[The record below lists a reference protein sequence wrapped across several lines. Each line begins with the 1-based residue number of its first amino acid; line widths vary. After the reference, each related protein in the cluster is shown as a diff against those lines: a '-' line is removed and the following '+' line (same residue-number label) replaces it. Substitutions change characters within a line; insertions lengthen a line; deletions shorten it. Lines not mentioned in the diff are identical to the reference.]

1 MKKYFLVVLAVTLFV
16 NSTFAQTRGVKVG
29 YIDMEYI
36 LEKVPDYAE
45 AKNQLEEK
53 AQKWKQEIEI
63 KKIEIAKQKESLKSE
78 KVLLTK
84 ELLQERE
91 EEIAFL
97 ETELLD
103 FQQKKFGANGDLIV
117 QKAVLVKPIQDQVF
131 NAVQD
136 IAEAKKYDY
145 IFDRSSDLTIL
156 FAAKRHDI
164 SDLVVRSITRTEKR
178 EQKSKKELKKEAE
191 EDRKQEMIDNN
202 PTLSDRQ
209 LKLEE
214 KKQARLK
221 MIEDRKLAAAER
233 KQAADDKRKQIAA
246 DKVAKKNGTVSD
258 KPNAVSEKNTNT
270 DNNSKTT
277 SNPKEGATD
286 KQTEVSDKKQEA
298 ADVKKKTLEDR
309 KKVIEDRKKAAEEKR
324 LKVIADREAAKK
336 AKEEAKNK
344 PK

>member
-1 MKKYFLVVLAVTLFV
+1 MIESLSQKELQQLQNELQHSFEWYFF
-16 NSTFAQTRGVKVG
+16 VKVG

-45 AKNQLEEK
+45 AKNQLEQK
-53 AQKWKQEIEI
+53 AQKWKQEIEV
-63 KKIEIAKQKESLKSE
+63 KKIDIAKQKETLKSE

-103 FQQKKFGANGDLIV
+103 FQQKKFGPNGDLIT

-136 IAEAKKYDY
+136 IADAKKYDFV
-145 IFDRSSDLTIL
+145 FDRSSDLTML

-164 SDLVVRSITRTEKR
+164 SDQVVRALTRAEKR
-178 EQKSKKELKKEAE
+178 EQMTKKQLKKEE
-191 EDRKQEMIDNN
+191 EEERKQDMIDEN
-202 PTLSDRQ
+202 PTLSERQ
-209 LKLEE
+209 RILDE
-214 KKQARLK
+214 KKAARLK
-221 MIEDRKLAAAER
+221 LQEDKKLAAAER
-233 KQAADDKRKQIAA
+233 KAAAEEKRRLAA
-246 DKVAKKNGTVSD
+246 EEKAAKKNGTVSD
-258 KPNAVSEKNTNT
+258 KPAT
-270 DNNSKTT
+270 
-277 SNPKEGATD
+277 GTD
-286 KQTEVSDKKQEA
+286 KPTGTENKSGDEPSDKDTKAEEAEAKKQAA
-298 ADVKKKTLEDR
+298 ADAKKKTQEDR
-309 KKVIEDRKKAAEEKR
+309 QKVIDDRKKAAEEKR
-324 LKVIADREAAKK
+324 LKTIADREAAKK

>member
-1 MKKYFLVVLAVTLFV
+1 MKKYILALMI
-16 NSTFAQTRGVKVG
+16 STFLLSTTYAQTRGVKVG

-45 AKNQLEEK
+45 AKNQLEQK
-53 AQKWKQEIEI
+53 AQKWKQEIEV
-63 KKIEIAKQKESLKSE
+63 KKIEIGKLKETLKSE

-84 ELLQERE
+84 ELLEERE

-136 IAEAKKYDY
+136 IAEAQKYDY

-164 SDLVVRSITRTEKR
+164 SDRVVRALTRAEKR
-178 EQKSKKELKKEAE
+178 EQMTKKQLKKEE
-191 EDRKQEMIDNN
+191 EEERKQDMIDDN
-202 PTLSDRQ
+202 PNLTERQ
-209 LKLEE
+209 RIIDE
-214 KKQARLK
+214 KKAARQKLV
-221 MIEDRKLAAAER
+221 EDRKLAAAEK
-233 KQAADDKRKQIAA
+233 KQAALDKRKQLA
-246 DKVAKKNGTVSD
+246 DEKAGKKSGTVSD
-258 KPNAVSEKNTNT
+258 KSNTEPEKSTENV
-270 DNNSKTT
+270 DE
-277 SNPKEGATD
+277 PKQEGPTE
-286 KQTEVSDKKQEA
+286 KQTEAAEKKAAAAEA
-298 ADVKKKTLEDR
+298 KKKTLEER
-309 KKVIEDRKKAAEEKR
+309 QKVIDDRKKAAEEKR
-324 LKVIADREAAKK
+324 LKTIADREAAKK

>member
-1 MKKYFLVVLAVTLFV
+1 MKKYFLVVLTLTFFV
-16 NSTFAQTRGVKVG
+16 HQTNAQTRGVKVG

-45 AKNQLEEK
+45 AKNQLEQK
-53 AQKWKQEIEI
+53 AQKWKQEIEV
-63 KKIEIAKQKESLKSE
+63 KKIEIAKQKETLKSE

-117 QKAVLVKPIQDQVF
+117 QKSVLVKPIQDQVF

-164 SDLVVRSITRTEKR
+164 SDQVVRTITRTEKR

-191 EDRKQEMIDNN
+191 EERKQEMIDDN
-202 PTLSDRQ
+202 PALSARQ
-209 LKLEE
+209 IVLEE
-214 KKQARLK
+214 KKAARLK
-221 MIEDRKLAAAER
+221 MVEDRKLAAAER
-233 KQAADDKRKQIAA
+233 KKAADDKRKQMIA
-246 DKVAKKNGTVSD
+246 DKAAKKNGTVSD
-258 KPNAVSEKNTNT
+258 KPNAVPENNSNT
-270 DNNSKTT
+270 DNNSTT
-277 SNPKEGATD
+277 NTDPKEGA
-286 KQTEVSDKKQEA
+286 SDKEIEIAERKQAA
-298 ADVKKKTLEDR
+298 ADAKKKTIEDR

-324 LKVIADREAAKK
+324 LKIIADREAAKK
-336 AKEEAKNK
+336 AKEDAKNK